1 MAFIYKQIKFK
12 FFEILPLILLF
23 FISLNGN
30 SVIDFRFFSINVHYI
45 LIYYWVLKRPQALG
59 YGFIFLSGIITDVII
74 GLPIG
79 ISALTLLVV
88 ASAAAYARAI
98 TVRVS
103 LFYDW
108 MSFIPA
114 LLIANFIYFV
124 ALYFSD
130 YSIDYLYFIKNSIFT
145 FIFYPF
151 LWLIFGI
158 LINIT
163 KSGSHV

>member
-1 MAFIYKQIKFK
+1 MAFSFKEIKFK
-12 FFEILPLILLF
+12 FLELIPLFLLF

-30 SVIDFRFFSINVHYI
+30 SVIDFKFFSINVHYI

-59 YGFIFLSGIITDVII
+59 YGFIFLSGIITDVVF

-88 ASAAAYARAI
+88 ASVAAYVRVK
-98 TVRVS
+98 TVKVS

-114 LLIANFIYFV
+114 LLIANFIYFI
-124 ALYFSD
+124 ALYFSN
-130 YSIDYLYFIKNSIFT
+130 YSIDYLYLLKNSVFT
-145 FIFYPF
+145 FICYPI
-151 LWLIFGI
+151 LWAIFGI
-158 LINIT
+158 LLRFIKT
-163 KSGSHV
+163 GSNA